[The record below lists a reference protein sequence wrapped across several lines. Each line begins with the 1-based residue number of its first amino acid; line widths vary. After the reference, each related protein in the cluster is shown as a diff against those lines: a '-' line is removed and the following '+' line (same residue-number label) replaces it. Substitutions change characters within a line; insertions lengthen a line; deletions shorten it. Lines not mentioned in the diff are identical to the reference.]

1 LEIQFAK
8 RFHRNSE
15 YVPEVILPEPLKL
28 GYILKDRYVIKKP
41 IGRGGMGSLY
51 LADDNRLA
59 GRRCAIKE
67 VQQDSDLPSDIL
79 EQARAQFYREA
90 SVLAQLDHPTL
101 PKVSDYF
108 SDEDRDYLVMDYV
121 PGDDLK
127 TLMDQARR
135 KGEFLPIDD
144 ILSWGQQLADALAYL
159 HNQDPPVIHR
169 DIKPSNLKLNQQGLI
184 KLVDFGLVK
193 QLVPDEITIT
203 VIQGRGTALYTPLE
217 QYGGD
222 SGHTDK
228 RSDIYSFGATFYHLL
243 TNTPPPEAKQR
254 FLTPESL
261 LPPREINPSIPRSL
275 EQVIL
280 SAMSLHPD
288 GRPEDMLTLQDIH
301 LRERHVDLTINGDSF
316 FRVKEWFQSPI
327 DRIFLSVVIALMLL
341 AIVTSLT

>member
-1 LEIQFAK
+1 
-8 RFHRNSE
+8 
-15 YVPEVILPEPLKL
+15 
-28 GYILKDRYVIKKP
+28 
-41 IGRGGMGSLY
+41 MGSLY
-51 LADDNRLA
+51 LADDNRLE
-59 GRRCAIKE
+59 GRHCAIKE
-67 VQQDSDLPSDIL
+67 VQQDSELPSGIL

-108 SDEDRDYLVMDYV
+108 SEEDRDYLVMDYV

-127 TLMDQARR
+127 TLMDHSRR
-135 KGEFLPIDD
+135 KGEFLPIKD
-144 ILSWGQQLADALAYL
+144 ILSWGKQLADALVYL

-193 QLVPDEITIT
+193 QLVPDELTIT

-228 RSDIYSFGATFYHLL
+228 RSDIYAFGATFYHLM

-254 FLTPESL
+254 FLVPESL
-261 LPPREINPSIPRSL
+261 LPPREINPSIPRDL
-275 EQVIL
+275 EKAIL
-280 SAMSLHPD
+280 SAMALHPD
-288 GRPEDMLTLQDIH
+288 GRPEDMLSLQDIH
-301 LRERHVDLTINGDSF
+301 LRDRHVDPTINGDRFLRSNKL
-316 FRVKEWFQSPI
+316 FRSPT
-327 DRIFLSVVIALMLL
+327 DMLFLSVVIALIVI
-341 AIVTSLT
+341 AIFTSFA

>member
-1 LEIQFAK
+1 
-8 RFHRNSE
+8 
-15 YVPEVILPEPLKL
+15 
-28 GYILKDRYVIKKP
+28 
-41 IGRGGMGSLY
+41 MGSLY
-51 LADDNRLA
+51 LADDNRLE

-67 VQQDSDLPSDIL
+67 VQQDSDLPSDAL
-79 EQARAQFYREA
+79 EQARSQFYREA
-90 SVLAQLDHPTL
+90 AVLAQLDHPTL

-108 SDEDRDYLVMDYV
+108 SEEDRDYLVMDYV

-135 KGEFLPIDD
+135 KDEFLQVDD
-144 ILSWGQQLADALAYL
+144 ILSWGQQLADALVYL

-193 QLVPDEITIT
+193 QLVPDELTIT

-228 RSDIYSFGATFYHLL
+228 RSDIYAFGATFYHLL

-254 FLTPESL
+254 FLVPESL
-261 LPPREINPSIPRSL
+261 LPPRKINPAIPRSL

-280 SAMSLHPD
+280 SAMALHPD
-288 GRPEDMLTLQDIH
+288 GRPEDMLALQDIH
-301 LRERHVDLTINGDSF
+301 LLDRHVDLTINEDRITRTKEL
-316 FRVKEWFQSPI
+316 FRAPI
-327 DRIFLSVVIALMLL
+327 DRVFLGIVMALALL
-341 AIVTSLT
+341 AIVTSFT

>member
-1 LEIQFAK
+1 M
-8 RFHRNSE
+8 
-15 YVPEVILPEPLKL
+15 PEPLKS
-28 GYILKDRYVIKKP
+28 GHILKDRYVIKKP

-51 LADDNRLA
+51 LADDNRLE

-67 VQQDSDLPSDIL
+67 VQQDSELPSNIV

-108 SDEDRDYLVMDYV
+108 SEEDRDYLVMDYV
-121 PGDDLK
+121 PGEDLK
-127 TLMDQARR
+127 ALMDHARR

-144 ILSWGQQLADALAYL
+144 ILSWGKQLADALVYL

-193 QLVPDEITIT
+193 QLVPDELTIT

-228 RSDIYSFGATFYHLL
+228 RSDIYAFGATFYHLM

-254 FLTPESL
+254 FLMPESL
-261 LPPREINPSIPRSL
+261 LPPREINQSIPRGL
-275 EQVIL
+275 EKVIL
-280 SAMSLHPD
+280 SAMALHPD
-288 GRPEDMLTLQDIH
+288 GRPEDMLSLQDIH
-301 LRERHVDLTINGDSF
+301 LRERNVTATANGDRF
-316 FRVKEWFQSPI
+316 FQPEEMFRSPT
-327 DRIFLSVVIALMLL
+327 DRLFLGFVIALTLL
-341 AIVTSLT
+341 AIVTSFT

>member
-1 LEIQFAK
+1 
-8 RFHRNSE
+8 
-15 YVPEVILPEPLKL
+15 LPEPLKL

-51 LADDNRLA
+51 LADDNRLE

-67 VQQDSDLPSDIL
+67 VQQDSELPSDVL

-121 PGDDLK
+121 PGNDLK

-135 KGEFLPIDD
+135 KGEFLQIDD
-144 ILSWGQQLADALAYL
+144 LLSWGKQLANALVYL
-159 HNQDPPVIHR
+159 HNQDTPVIHR

-193 QLVPDEITIT
+193 QLVPDELTIT

-228 RSDIYSFGATFYHLL
+228 RSDIYAFGATFYHLL

-254 FLTPESL
+254 FLMPESL
-261 LPPREINPSIPRSL
+261 LPPREINPSIPRKL

-280 SAMSLHPD
+280 SAMALHPD
-288 GRPEDMLTLQDIH
+288 GRPDDMLALQDIH
-301 LRERHVDLTINGDSF
+301 LRERAVDLTISGDRFSQAKDLFRSPTDRF
-316 FRVKEWFQSPI
+316 F
-327 DRIFLSVVIALMLL
+327 LGVVMALASL
-341 AIVTSLT
+341 AIVTSFL

>member
-1 LEIQFAK
+1 M
-8 RFHRNSE
+8 
-15 YVPEVILPEPLKL
+15 PEPLKS

-51 LADDNRLA
+51 LADDNRLE

-67 VQQDSDLPSDIL
+67 VQQDSELPSAVL

-108 SDEDRDYLVMDYV
+108 SDDDRDYLVMDYV

-135 KGEFLPIDD
+135 KGEFLQIDD
-144 ILSWGQQLADALAYL
+144 LLSWGKQLADALVYL

-193 QLVPDEITIT
+193 QLVPDELTIT

-228 RSDIYSFGATFYHLL
+228 RSDIYAFGATFYHLL

-254 FLTPESL
+254 FLMPESL

-275 EQVIL
+275 EQLIL
-280 SAMSLHPD
+280 NAMALHPD
-288 GRPEDMLTLQDIH
+288 GRPDDMLALQDVR
-301 LRERHVDLTINGDSF
+301 LRGRPVDLTINVDRLSQAKDLFRSPTDRF
-316 FRVKEWFQSPI
+316 FLGAVM
-327 DRIFLSVVIALMLL
+327 ALALL
-341 AIVTSLT
+341 AIVTSFL

>member
-1 LEIQFAK
+1 M
-8 RFHRNSE
+8 
-15 YVPEVILPEPLKL
+15 PEPLKA

-51 LADDNRLA
+51 LADDNRLE

-67 VQQDSDLPSDIL
+67 VKQDSELPSGVL

-127 TLMDQARR
+127 TLMDRTRR
-135 KGEFLPIDD
+135 KGEFLQIDD
-144 ILSWGQQLADALAYL
+144 LLSWGKQLADALVYL

-193 QLVPDEITIT
+193 QLVPDELTITI
-203 VIQGRGTALYTPLE
+203 IQGRGTALYTPLE

-228 RSDIYSFGATFYHLL
+228 RSDIYAFGATFYHLL

-261 LPPREINPSIPRSL
+261 LPPREINPSIPRRL

-288 GRPEDMLTLQDIH
+288 GRPEDMLSLQDIH
-301 LRERHVDLTINGDSF
+301 LREHHIDLTINGVRF
-316 FRVKEWFQSPI
+316 PQVKELFRSPT
-327 DRIFLSVVIALMLL
+327 DRLFLGAAMALALL
-341 AIVTSLT
+341 AIVTSFM

>member
-1 LEIQFAK
+1 
-8 RFHRNSE
+8 
-15 YVPEVILPEPLKL
+15 
-28 GYILKDRYVIKKP
+28 
-41 IGRGGMGSLY
+41 MGSLY
-51 LADDNRLA
+51 LADDNRLD

-67 VQQDSDLPSDIL
+67 VKQDPELPSDVL

-108 SDEDRDYLVMDYV
+108 SEEDRDYLVMDYI

-135 KGEFLPIDD
+135 KGEFLKIDD
-144 ILSWGQQLADALAYL
+144 ILSWGKQLADALVYL

-193 QLVPDEITIT
+193 QLVPDELTITI
-203 VIQGRGTALYTPLE
+203 IQGRGTALYTPLE

-228 RSDIYSFGATFYHLL
+228 RSDIYSFGATFYHLM
-243 TNTPPPEAKQR
+243 TNTPPPQAKQR
-254 FLTPESL
+254 FLMPESL
-261 LPPREINPSIPRSL
+261 LPPREINPSIPRGL
-275 EQVIL
+275 EKAIL
-280 SAMSLHPD
+280 SAMALHPD
-288 GRPEDMLTLQDIH
+288 GRPEDMLSLQDIH
-301 LRERHVDLTINGDSF
+301 LRERHVDHPINEDLF
-316 FRVKEWFQSPI
+316 LQVKDLFRSPI
-327 DRIFLSVVIALMLL
+327 DRIFLGVVMALALI
-341 AIVTSLT
+341 AIVTSFT

>member
-1 LEIQFAK
+1 M
-8 RFHRNSE
+8 
-15 YVPEVILPEPLKL
+15 PEPLKS

-41 IGRGGMGSLY
+41 IGRGGMGALY
-51 LADDNRLA
+51 LADDNRLE

-67 VQQDSDLPSDIL
+67 VQQDSELPSDVL

-127 TLMDQARR
+127 TLMDRARR
-135 KGEFLPIDD
+135 KGEFLQIDD
-144 ILSWGQQLADALAYL
+144 LLSWGKQLADALVYL

-193 QLVPDEITIT
+193 QLVPDELTIT

-254 FLTPESL
+254 FLLPESL

-280 SAMSLHPD
+280 SAMALHPD
-288 GRPEDMLTLQDIH
+288 GRPDDMLALQDIH
-301 LRERHVDLTINGDSF
+301 LREHHVDITINGERFSQAKEL
-316 FRVKEWFQSPI
+316 FRSPM
-327 DRIFLSVVIALMLL
+327 DRLFLGIVMALALL
-341 AIVTSLT
+341 AIVTSFM

>member
-1 LEIQFAK
+1 M
-8 RFHRNSE
+8 
-15 YVPEVILPEPLKL
+15 PEPLKS

-51 LADDNRLA
+51 LADDNRLE
-59 GRRCAIKE
+59 GRHCAIKE
-67 VQQDSDLPSDIL
+67 VQQDSDLPSNAL

-108 SDEDRDYLVMDYV
+108 SEEDRDYLVMDYV

-135 KGEFLPIDD
+135 RGEFLPLED
-144 ILSWGQQLADALAYL
+144 ILSWGKQLADALVYL

-193 QLVPDEITIT
+193 QLVPDELTIT

-222 SGHTDK
+222 SGHTDN
-228 RSDIYSFGATFYHLL
+228 RSDIYAYGATFYHLL

-254 FLTPESL
+254 FLVPESL
-261 LPPREINPSIPRSL
+261 LPPREINPSIPRAF
-275 EQVIL
+275 EQIIL
-280 SAMSLHPD
+280 SAMALHPD
-288 GRPEDMLTLQDIH
+288 ERPEDMLSLQDIN
-301 LRERHVDLTINGDSF
+301 LRDHHVAIAINGDRISRTKEL
-316 FRVKEWFQSPI
+316 FRAPI
-327 DRIFLSVVIALMLL
+327 DRVLLGIVMALALL
-341 AIVTSLT
+341 AIVTSFT

>member
-1 LEIQFAK
+1 M
-8 RFHRNSE
+8 
-15 YVPEVILPEPLKL
+15 PEPLKS
-28 GYILKDRYVIKKP
+28 GYILIDRYVIKKP

-51 LADDNRLA
+51 LADDNRLE

-67 VQQDSDLPSDIL
+67 VQQDSDLPSDAI
-79 EQARAQFYREA
+79 EQARSQFYREA
-90 SVLAQLDHPTL
+90 AVLAQLDHPTL

-108 SDEDRDYLVMDYV
+108 SEEDRDYLVMDYV

-135 KGEFLPIDD
+135 KDEFLQVDD
-144 ILSWGQQLADALAYL
+144 ILSWGQQLADALVYL

-193 QLVPDEITIT
+193 QLVPDELTIT

-228 RSDIYSFGATFYHLL
+228 RSDIYAFGATFYHLL

-254 FLTPESL
+254 FLVPESL
-261 LPPREINPSIPRSL
+261 LPPRKINPAIPRSL
-275 EQVIL
+275 ERVIL
-280 SAMSLHPD
+280 SAMALHPD
-288 GRPEDMLTLQDIH
+288 GRPEDMLALQDIH
-301 LRERHVDLTINGDSF
+301 LPDRHVDLTINEDRITRTKEL
-316 FRVKEWFQSPI
+316 FRAPI
-327 DRIFLSVVIALMLL
+327 DRVFLGVVMALALL
-341 AIVTSLT
+341 AIVTSFT

>member
-1 LEIQFAK
+1 
-8 RFHRNSE
+8 
-15 YVPEVILPEPLKL
+15 VPEPLKS

-51 LADDNRLA
+51 LADDNRLE

-67 VQQDSDLPSDIL
+67 VQQDSELPSDVL

-108 SDEDRDYLVMDYV
+108 SDDDRDYLVMDYV

-135 KGEFLPIDD
+135 KGEFLQIDD
-144 ILSWGQQLADALAYL
+144 LLSWGKQLADALVYL

-193 QLVPDEITIT
+193 QLVPDELTIT

-228 RSDIYSFGATFYHLL
+228 RSDIYAFGATFYHLL

-254 FLTPESL
+254 FLMPESL

-275 EQVIL
+275 EQLIL
-280 SAMSLHPD
+280 NAMALHPD
-288 GRPEDMLTLQDIH
+288 GRPDDMLALQDVR
-301 LRERHVDLTINGDSF
+301 LRGRPVDLTINVDRLSQAKDLFRSPTDRF
-316 FRVKEWFQSPI
+316 FLGAVM
-327 DRIFLSVVIALMLL
+327 ALALL
-341 AIVTSLT
+341 AIVTSFL

>member
-1 LEIQFAK
+1 
-8 RFHRNSE
+8 
-15 YVPEVILPEPLKL
+15 
-28 GYILKDRYVIKKP
+28 
-41 IGRGGMGSLY
+41 MGSLY

-67 VQQDSDLPSDIL
+67 VQQDSDLPSDVL

-135 KGEFLPIDD
+135 KGEFLKLDVL
-144 ILSWGQQLADALAYL
+144 LSWGKQLADALVYL

-193 QLVPDEITIT
+193 QLVPDELTIT

-222 SGHTDK
+222 SGHTDR
-228 RSDIYSFGATFYHLL
+228 RSDIYAFGATFYHLL

-261 LPPREINPSIPRSL
+261 LPPREINPSIPRRL

-280 SAMSLHPD
+280 SAMALHPD
-288 GRPEDMLTLQDIH
+288 GRPEDMLSLQDIH
-301 LRERHVDLTINGDSF
+301 LRERHVDLSINGDRF
-316 FRVKEWFQSPI
+316 FRAKVWFQSPI

>member
-1 LEIQFAK
+1 M
-8 RFHRNSE
+8 
-15 YVPEVILPEPLKL
+15 PEPLKS

-41 IGRGGMGSLY
+41 VGRGGMGSLY
-51 LADDNRLA
+51 LANDNRLE

-67 VQQDSDLPSDIL
+67 VQQDSDLPSDVL

-127 TLMDQARR
+127 TLMDHARR
-135 KGEFLPIDD
+135 KGEFLQIDD
-144 ILSWGQQLADALAYL
+144 LLAWGKQLAEALVYL

-193 QLVPDEITIT
+193 QLVPDELTIT

-228 RSDIYSFGATFYHLL
+228 RSDIYAFGATFYHLL

-254 FLTPESL
+254 FLNPESL
-261 LPPREINPSIPRSL
+261 LPPRNINPSIPRNF
-275 EQVIL
+275 EHVIL
-280 SAMSLHPD
+280 GAMALHPD
-288 GRPEDMLTLQDIH
+288 GRPDDLLALRDIH
-301 LRERHVDLTINGDSF
+301 LREHPVDFSIKGDRFSQAKDLFRSPTDKFFLGLALT
-316 FRVKEWFQSPI
+316 
-327 DRIFLSVVIALMLL
+327 LALL
-341 AIVTSLT
+341 AIVTSFL

>member
-1 LEIQFAK
+1 
-8 RFHRNSE
+8 
-15 YVPEVILPEPLKL
+15 
-28 GYILKDRYVIKKP
+28 
-41 IGRGGMGSLY
+41 MGSLY
-51 LADDNRLA
+51 LADDNRLE

-67 VQQDSDLPSDIL
+67 VQQDSELPSDVL

-127 TLMDQARR
+127 TLMDRARR
-135 KGEFLPIDD
+135 KGEFLQIDD
-144 ILSWGQQLADALAYL
+144 LLSWGNQLADALVYL

-193 QLVPDEITIT
+193 QLVPDELTIT

-254 FLTPESL
+254 FLLPESL

-280 SAMSLHPD
+280 SAMALHPD
-288 GRPEDMLTLQDIH
+288 GRPDDMLALQDIH
-301 LRERHVDLTINGDSF
+301 LRERHVDITINGERFSQAKEL
-316 FRVKEWFQSPI
+316 FRSPT
-327 DRIFLSVVIALMLL
+327 DRLFLVAALALALL
-341 AIVTSLT
+341 AIITSIM

>member
-1 LEIQFAK
+1 
-8 RFHRNSE
+8 
-15 YVPEVILPEPLKL
+15 
-28 GYILKDRYVIKKP
+28 
-41 IGRGGMGSLY
+41 MGSLY
-51 LADDNRLA
+51 LADDNRLE

-67 VQQDSDLPSDIL
+67 VQQDSDLPSNVL

-108 SDEDRDYLVMDYV
+108 SEEDRDYLVMDYV

-135 KGEFLPIDD
+135 RGEFLPLED
-144 ILSWGQQLADALAYL
+144 ILSWGQQLADALVYL

-193 QLVPDEITIT
+193 QLVPDELTIT

-228 RSDIYSFGATFYHLL
+228 RSDIYAFGATFYHLL

-254 FLTPESL
+254 FLVPESL
-261 LPPREINPSIPRSL
+261 LPPRKINPAIPRSL

-280 SAMSLHPD
+280 SAMALHPD
-288 GRPEDMLTLQDIH
+288 GRPEDMLSLQDIH
-301 LRERHVDLTINGDSF
+301 LLDRHVDLTINEDRITRTKEL
-316 FRVKEWFQSPI
+316 FRAPI
-327 DRIFLSVVIALMLL
+327 DRVFLGIVMALALL
-341 AIVTSLT
+341 AIVTSFT

>member
-1 LEIQFAK
+1 
-8 RFHRNSE
+8 
-15 YVPEVILPEPLKL
+15 
-28 GYILKDRYVIKKP
+28 
-41 IGRGGMGSLY
+41 MGSLY
-51 LADDNRLA
+51 LADDNRLE

-67 VQQDSDLPSDIL
+67 VQQDSELPSAVL

-108 SDEDRDYLVMDYV
+108 SDDDRDYLVMDYV

-135 KGEFLPIDD
+135 KGEFLQIDD
-144 ILSWGQQLADALAYL
+144 LLSWGKQLADALVYL

-193 QLVPDEITIT
+193 QLVPDELTIT

-228 RSDIYSFGATFYHLL
+228 RSDIYAFGATFYHLL

-254 FLTPESL
+254 FLMPESL

-275 EQVIL
+275 EQLIL
-280 SAMSLHPD
+280 NAMALHPD
-288 GRPEDMLTLQDIH
+288 GRPDDMLALQDVR
-301 LRERHVDLTINGDSF
+301 LRGRPVDLTINVDRLSQAKDLFRSPTDRF
-316 FRVKEWFQSPI
+316 FLGAVM
-327 DRIFLSVVIALMLL
+327 ALALL
-341 AIVTSLT
+341 AIVTSFL

>member
-1 LEIQFAK
+1 
-8 RFHRNSE
+8 
-15 YVPEVILPEPLKL
+15 VPEPLKS

-51 LADDNRLA
+51 LADDNRLE

-67 VQQDSDLPSDIL
+67 VQQDSELPSAVL

-108 SDEDRDYLVMDYV
+108 SDDDRDYLVMDYV

-127 TLMDQARR
+127 SLMDQARR
-135 KGEFLPIDD
+135 KGEFLQIDD
-144 ILSWGQQLADALAYL
+144 LLSWGKQLADALVYL

-169 DIKPSNLKLNQQGLI
+169 DIKPSNLKLNQQELI

-193 QLVPDEITIT
+193 QLVPDELTIT

-228 RSDIYSFGATFYHLL
+228 RSDIYAFGATFYHLL

-254 FLTPESL
+254 FLMPESL

-275 EQVIL
+275 EQLIL
-280 SAMSLHPD
+280 NAMALHPD
-288 GRPEDMLTLQDIH
+288 GRPDDMLALQDIR
-301 LRERHVDLTINGDSF
+301 LRGRPVDLTINVDRLSQAKDLFRSPTDRF
-316 FRVKEWFQSPI
+316 FLGAVM
-327 DRIFLSVVIALMLL
+327 ALALL
-341 AIVTSLT
+341 AIVTSFL

>member
-1 LEIQFAK
+1 
-8 RFHRNSE
+8 
-15 YVPEVILPEPLKL
+15 VPEPLKS
-28 GYILKDRYVIKKP
+28 GYLLKDRYVIKKP

-51 LADDNRLA
+51 LADDNRLE

-67 VQQDSDLPSDIL
+67 VQQDSELPSDAL

-108 SDEDRDYLVMDYV
+108 SDDDRDYLVMDYV
-121 PGDDLK
+121 PGNDLK
-127 TLMDQARR
+127 SLMDQARR
-135 KGEFLPIDD
+135 KGEFLQIDD
-144 ILSWGQQLADALAYL
+144 LLSWGKQLADALVYL

-169 DIKPSNLKLNQQGLI
+169 DIKPSNLKLNQQELI

-193 QLVPDEITIT
+193 QLVPDELTIT

-222 SGHTDK
+222 SGHTDR
-228 RSDIYSFGATFYHLL
+228 RSDIYAFGATFYHLL

-254 FLTPESL
+254 FLMPESL

-275 EQVIL
+275 EQIIL
-280 SAMSLHPD
+280 NAMALHPD
-288 GRPEDMLTLQDIH
+288 GRPDDMLALHDIR
-301 LRERHVDLTINGDSF
+301 LRERPVDLTIN
-316 FRVKEWFQSPI
+316 I
-327 DRIFLSVVIALMLL
+327 DRLSQAKDLFRSPTDRFFLGAVMALALL
-341 AIVTSLT
+341 AIVTSFL

>member
-1 LEIQFAK
+1 
-8 RFHRNSE
+8 
-15 YVPEVILPEPLKL
+15 LPEPLKL

-51 LADDNRLA
+51 LADDNRLE

-67 VQQDSDLPSDIL
+67 VQQDSELPSDVL
-79 EQARAQFYREA
+79 EQTRAQFYREA

-108 SDEDRDYLVMDYV
+108 SDGDRDYLVMDYV

-135 KGEFLPIDD
+135 KGEFLQIDD
-144 ILSWGQQLADALAYL
+144 LLSWGKQLANALVYL
-159 HNQDPPVIHR
+159 HNQETPVIHR

-193 QLVPDEITIT
+193 QLVPDELTIT

-228 RSDIYSFGATFYHLL
+228 RSDIYAFGATFYHLL

-254 FLTPESL
+254 FLMPESL
-261 LPPREINPSIPRSL
+261 LPPREINPSIPRKL

-280 SAMSLHPD
+280 SAMALHPD
-288 GRPEDMLTLQDIH
+288 GRPDDMLALTDIH
-301 LRERHVDLTINGDSF
+301 LRERALDLTINGDRFSQAKDL
-316 FRVKEWFQSPI
+316 FRSPT
-327 DRIFLSVVIALMLL
+327 DRVFLGVVMALALL
-341 AIVTSLT
+341 AIVTSFL